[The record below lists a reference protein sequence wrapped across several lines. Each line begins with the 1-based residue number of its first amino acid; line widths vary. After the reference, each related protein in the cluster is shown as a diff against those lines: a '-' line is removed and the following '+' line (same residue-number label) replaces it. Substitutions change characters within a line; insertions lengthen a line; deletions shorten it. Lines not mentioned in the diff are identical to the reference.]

1 MQYCVLFYEN
11 KGIKMSQTI
20 TPDKQ
25 SVENCLNN
33 KTYHIDFYQ
42 REYVWGQETAKILL
56 DDIFYVF
63 NLSYCEHKN
72 SDLNATTIEKYNW
85 YYLNVYITNKN
96 DGRKYIVDGQQRLT
110 TLTLIATK
118 LYHLLDEKIERE
130 RNIKELLR
138 PCIFR
143 NDGFEYIYNLDH
155 CKRRRVMD
163 YLFKDN
169 FIPID
174 LSYHNK
180 TEQNLVERYKDVSKY
195 LDEKLLGSVR
205 DSHKISS
212 FVFYFLKRLV
222 LVELEISETD
232 TPMVFEVINDRG
244 EELKPFEILKGK
256 IIGSLSKD
264 DADDYCQQWDES
276 MRFLDKEEDM
286 FFSDLLKAK
295 FVYKNN
301 SELEKKLNQQYH
313 RYIFENNEI
322 AMQLGFQKTN
332 TKHIYNIKNFISQD
346 IVYYSRLY
354 RKLLSANEID
364 NPYLI
369 YLKRINSLSGHY
381 QNIISACSIDDPQED
396 DKIALI
402 SKEYDRLW
410 VLLKLNG
417 VYDSNEFQDITYQLN
432 ELLKNSTIDEY
443 KRIFDNLLKTVIKE
457 KYRIDSDVSSLDYM
471 FFVASTYVTLNNVRF
486 IRYLFAR
493 VEQYLCENIK
503 QQPQNSVEYIS
514 TKTGDKT
521 AYHVEHI
528 LSRNETNLNYFE
540 SEEEFDK
547 QRNLLGGLLLLKDRA
562 NLSSKNEEY
571 ADKLKTYSAS
581 LVWGH
586 TLCEEFYHNTNKDF
600 LDFNERVFKDK
611 PISFKPYSVFDSKA
625 LEERT
630 RLLYEIVKII
640 WEVDR

>member
-1 MQYCVLFYEN
+1 M
-11 KGIKMSQTI
+11 GQTI

-33 KTYHIDFYQ
+33 KTYYVDFYQ
-42 REYVWGQETAKILL
+42 REYVWGQETAKTLL

-63 NLSYCEHKN
+63 ELSYSEYKN
-72 SDLNATTIEKYNW
+72 SELNPAIIEKYNW
-85 YYLNVYITNKN
+85 YYLNVYITNRI
-96 DGRKYIVDGQQRLT
+96 DGKKYIVDGQQRLT

-118 LYHLLDEKIERE
+118 LYHLLDETIGIE

-174 LSYHNK
+174 LLYHNK
-180 TEQNLVERYKDVSKY
+180 TEQNLVERYKDISKY

-256 IIGSLSKD
+256 MIGSLSKD
-264 DADDYCQQWDES
+264 DTDDYCQKWDNAI
-276 MRFLDKEEDM
+276 RPLDKEEDM
-286 FFSDLLKAK
+286 FFSDLLKAR
-295 FVYKNN
+295 FIFKNN
-301 SELEKKLNQQYH
+301 SELEKKLNKQYH

-322 AMQLGFQKTN
+322 ALKLGFQKTN
-332 TKHIYNIKNFISQD
+332 EKHIQNIKTFISQD
-346 IVYYSRLY
+346 IVYYSKLY
-354 RKLLSANEID
+354 KKLLSANEN
-364 NPYLI
+364 NPYLT
-369 YLKRINSLSGHY
+369 YLKKINSLSGHY
-381 QNIISACSIDDPQED
+381 QNIISACFINDPQED
-396 DKIALI
+396 EKIMLI
-402 SKEYDRLW
+402 SKECDRLW
-410 VLLKLNG
+410 VLLNLNG
-417 VYDSNEFQDITYQLN
+417 IYDSNDFQNITFQLN
-432 ELLKNSTIDEY
+432 ELLKGATIDQY
-443 KRIFDNLLKTVIKE
+443 KNIFDNILRVTISE
-457 KYRIDSDVSSLDYM
+457 KYRIDSDVSLLEYAH
-471 FFVASTYVTLNNVRF
+471 FIARTYSTLNIRF

-493 VEQYLCENIK
+493 VEKYLCENIK
-503 QQPQNSVEYIS
+503 QEPQNPVEYIS
-514 TKTGDKT
+514 TRTGDKT
-521 AYHVEHI
+521 AYHIEHI

-571 ADKLKTYSAS
+571 IDKLKTYSAS

-586 TLCEEFYHNTNKDF
+586 TLCEDFYHSTNKDF

-611 PISFKPYSVFDSKA
+611 PISFKPYSVFDNRA